1 MEWSVERSRIK
12 LGTIPQN
19 SKVSTLTLSK
29 YGEGDFEN
37 YKLIATTMNFV
48 FFFKKKIINYWFLS
62 ILFFCQFYFLDDL

>member
-12 LGTIPQN
+12 LGTISQN

-48 FFFKKKIINYWFLS
+48 FFFKEKNHQLLRKISVNFISLMIYK
-62 ILFFCQFYFLDDL
+62 

>member
-48 FFFKKKIINYWFLS
+48 FFFKEKNHQLLRKISVNFISLMIYK
-62 ILFFCQFYFLDDL
+62 

>member
-48 FFFKKKIINYWFLS
+48 FFFFQEKNHQLLISVNFIFLS
-62 ILFFCQFYFLDDL
+62 ILFP

>member
-29 YGEGDFEN
+29 YGEGNFEN

-48 FFFKKKIINYWFLS
+48 FFFKEKNHQLLRKISVNFISLMIYK
-62 ILFFCQFYFLDDL
+62 

>member
-19 SKVSTLTLSK
+19 SKVSTSTLSK

-48 FFFKKKIINYWFLS
+48 FFFLRKKSS
-62 ILFFCQFYFLDDL
+62 ITEENFCQFYFLDDL